1 VKLLAPEFG
10 RSACCRAFGVARST
24 ACYRSRR
31 SPQKVD
37 LTRLKQT
44 IQHELV
50 SFGNYGVQ
58 HMYKHLQGLGIS
70 ASRSSVRRAYLE
82 MGKLRKHHRKRI
94 STTNSRHCEPVH
106 PNLVKGVQ
114 VVSPDHVWA
123 ADVTYLRVKKRF
135 AYLALVMDICTR
147 EILGWSLSLT
157 NDTELTLSAL
167 RKGLDQGRAP
177 KIHHSDQGA
186 NYASKRYVAFVQAN
200 GAKMSMTLRGR
211 PQDNGFVERLN
222 RTVKEEEIL
231 RSEYLDLNEAHEALE
246 AYVHKYNNC
255 RIHSSLGYKKPS
267 QVFKE
272 WVETQLGGPP

>member
-31 SPQKVD
+31 CPEKAD
-37 LTRLKQT
+37 LTPLKQV

-58 HMYKHLQGLGIS
+58 HMYRHLRDLGIS
-70 ASRSSVRRAYLE
+70 VTRSSVGRAYLE
-82 MGKLRKHHRKRI
+82 MGKLRKPHRKRV
-94 STTNSRHCEPVH
+94 STTNSRHCEPVY

-114 VVSPDHVWA
+114 VNAPDQVWA
-123 ADVTYLRVKKRF
+123 ADVTCLRVRKRF

-147 EILGWSLSLT
+147 EILGWSLSFA
-157 NDTELTLSAL
+157 NDTDLTLSAL
-167 RKGLDQGRAP
+167 EKGLAQGRVP

-186 NYASKRYVAFVQAN
+186 NYASKRYVAHVLATGAN
-200 GAKMSMTLRGR
+200 ISMTLQGR

-231 RSEYLDLNEAHEALE
+231 RSEYLDLNEAKEGIE

-272 WVETQLGGPP
+272 WVETQPEGLP